1 MPDTAH
7 SSSSP
12 SRADKRRRE
21 LLRKS
26 AIFAVLAIGG
36 VSMVLP
42 LLWMLATSLKDPGSI
57 YAYPPE
63 FIPRKQATITDPE
76 TGRELG
82 VFIVQHEGRQRR
94 VAHLRN
100 LKGRALVRAVD
111 TGEEFT
117 VPLYTQRGDR
127 SIPSLKPE
135 RHLHIRWENYPD
147 AWKALK
153 LDTNW
158 LSFEVP
164 ARRFTLFGSTFQTRP
179 FGFRGFPMQ
188 YAFAAFYL
196 NSILISLIVTVGQV
210 FTSSLAA
217 YAFARLKFPG
227 RDAIFLAYLGT
238 LMVPFVVTMI
248 PVFAMF
254 NLVHLYDTFAALALP
269 GMFSAYGTFLL
280 RQFFISIP
288 AELEDAAAIDGCSRW
303 QIYRNVIMPLS
314 GPALATLTTFVF
326 LQTWNNFMW
335 PLIMIDSDHR
345 KPLMLGLHTFM
356 GRYSTDWTL
365 LMSASVMVIIPVLL
379 VFILGQRYFVRGIVM
394 TGLKG

>member
-1 MPDTAH
+1 MLDTAH

-217 YAFARLKFPG
+217 FAFARLKFPG

-254 NLVHLYDTFAALALP
+254 NLVHLYDTASPPWHCPHVLGLRH
-269 GMFSAYGTFLL
+269 FLL
-280 RQFFISIP
+280 RQFFISI
-288 AELEDAAAIDGCSRW
+288 AELEDAAAIDSCSRW
-303 QIYRNVIMPLS
+303 QIYRNVIMPLRPGTGDPDRS
-314 GPALATLTTFVF
+314 SCSCRPGT
-326 LQTWNNFMW
+326 
-335 PLIMIDSDHR
+335 
-345 KPLMLGLHTFM
+345 
-356 GRYSTDWTL
+356 
-365 LMSASVMVIIPVLL
+365 ASCV
-379 VFILGQRYFVRGIVM
+379 
-394 TGLKG
+394 